1 MTEDDLSLDP
11 NIYRKKYV
19 TPPGQTRH
27 VYLDDN
33 EDETSGKPDT
43 RTADDIKGDD
53 TIDDEK
59 VGLRKDIDEDDTIL
73 DDEDHISRKTIK
85 RRKRKEAPK
94 PRKEPRV
101 QEASFDESSPLL
113 VRVLMDR
120 RVAIWLGL
128 FFFLLGCAVV
138 VVLLSTLKSG
148 SLDQSL
154 VMNLIPSEILESGQS
169 VKSSVGAGGAWFGH
183 VLFAESF
190 GIGAFV
196 IAAYFLIL
204 GWNMLFGRKFG
215 FWGLTFRCALL
226 AVAVSIVLGLITY
239 AAGTETFWGGVHGH
253 YINKWLLD
261 MTGIPG
267 ALFVSLLLIGTLV
280 AVYIN
285 ELTRFYKGW
294 KKRSEERRLLRI
306 EQQESM
312 LAERAQAAKETTD
325 EAESQLESE
334 VTASSDTPAA
344 SSNTLAASS
353 DTPATS
359 SDTTNDNLPL
369 SKVENNDKES
379 HKPSGVAFVID
390 APTQYVPQEDLSVD
404 KSDITSKN
412 EEKEVTGEIVETEPA
427 NSEPGF
433 EIDVPVSELGKGS
446 GSVAEK
452 LVAEQGEYDPRAEL
466 SRFKFPT
473 LDLLADKPIKG
484 SVDTEE
490 LEANK
495 DRIIKTLGN
504 YGITIETIK
513 ATVGPTVT
521 LYEIIPTEGIRIAQ
535 IKRLEDDIAL
545 SLAAKGIR
553 IIAPMPGKGTVG
565 IEVPNSDPQV
575 VSMRGI
581 LASKKFRESKAN
593 LPIALGA
600 TISNEV
606 FVTDLAAM
614 PHALVAGATGQ
625 GKSVGLN
632 VLISSLLF
640 RKHPSELKFVLI
652 DPKMVEFSVYERLRG
667 HYLAALPGEEDAIVT
682 DSSKVLGVLNSL
694 CVEMDNRYALLRKA
708 AVVKIEEYNKK
719 FCQRRLSTEK
729 GHRYMPYIVVVIDEF
744 ADLIMTGGKEIEMP
758 VMRITQKARAVG
770 IHMIIA
776 TQRPSTNV
784 LTGLI
789 KANCP
794 SRIAFRVLQNVDSRT
809 ILDRPGAEQL
819 IGRGDM
825 LYSQGGDMERIQCA
839 FISSQEIESIC
850 DSIDAQPGYE
860 KPYPLPEV
868 QADTLKPG
876 GAGIAGAGHDR
887 DPLFDE
893 AARFVVLSAT
903 ASTSS
908 LQRRFEIGYN
918 RAGKI
923 MDQMEAAGF
932 VGPASGSKPRSVL
945 IDPEALERILAN
957 R

>member
-1 MTEDDLSLDP
+1 MSENDLSIDTTAYKRRRPL
-11 NIYRKKYV
+11 
-19 TPPGQTRH
+19 PPGQTRH
-27 VYLDDN
+27 VYAGE
-33 EDETSGKPDT
+33 EDKPRHSDQFADVPENT
-43 RTADDIKGDD
+43 DPADDSL
-53 TIDDEK
+53 IDD
-59 VGLRKDIDEDDTIL
+59 RDF
-73 DDEDHISRKTIK
+73 ISTKTPK
-85 RRKRKEAPK
+85 RRRNAAKKETGREDK
-94 PRKEPRV
+94 TEQTPR
-101 QEASFDESSPLL
+101 L
-113 VRVLMDR
+113 VSIIMDR
-120 RVAIWLGL
+120 RVAIWCGL
-128 FFFLLGCAVV
+128 FCILLGCAIV
-138 VVLLSTLKSG
+138 VVLLSTIRSG
-148 SLDQSL
+148 ALDQAL
-154 VMNLIPSEILESGQS
+154 VLNLTPTQIAESGMQ
-169 VKSSVGAGGAWFGH
+169 VNGNVGPLGAFWGH
-183 VLFAESF
+183 VLFARSF

-196 IAAYFLIL
+196 IASYFIIL
-204 GWNMLFGRKFG
+204 GWNLLFARRFS

-226 AVAVSIVLGLITY
+226 AVAVSIVIGLITY

-253 YINKWLLD
+253 YVNKWLLD
-261 MTGIPG
+261 MTGVPG
-267 ALFVSLLLIGTLV
+267 AIFVSILLIATLA
-280 AVYIN
+280 AVYLN
-285 ELTRFYKGW
+285 ELTRFYRGW
-294 KKRSEERRLLRI
+294 KQR
-306 EQQESM
+306 M
-312 LAERAQAAKETTD
+312 AERKAEYAARVEENRMQRSAKPEQEEGS
-325 EAESQLESE
+325 EA
-334 VTASSDTPAA
+334 ADTPTTVDATKA
-344 SSNTLAASS
+344 SYANQARESSN
-353 DTPATS
+353 
-359 SDTTNDNLPL
+359 
-369 SKVENNDKES
+369 
-379 HKPSGVAFVID
+379 VAFVID
-390 APTQYVPQEDLSVD
+390 TPAGNASVTSGGTTGSAELTSD
-404 KSDITSKN
+404 KEAESANNK
-412 EEKEVTGEIVETEPA
+412 KEVTGAEDTKPA
-427 NSEPGF
+427 EAGF
-433 EIDVPVSELGKGS
+433 EIDVPVTEMGKGS
-446 GSVAEK
+446 GSVAER

-473 LDLLADKPIKG
+473 LSMLADRPIKTT
-484 SVDTEE
+484 VDAEE

-504 YGITIETIK
+504 YSITVASIK

-521 LYEIIPTEGIRIAQ
+521 LYEIVPTEGIRIAQ

-545 SLAAKGIR
+545 SLRAKGIR
-553 IIAPMPGKGTVG
+553 IIAPIPGKGTVG
-565 IEVPNSDPQV
+565 IEVPNREPQV

-667 HYLAALPGEEDAIVT
+667 HYLASLPGEEDAIVT
-682 DSSKVLGVLNSL
+682 DPSKVLSVLNSL

-729 GHRYMPYIVVVIDEF
+729 GHRYLPYIVVIIDEF
-744 ADLIMTGGKEIEMP
+744 ADLIMTGGKEIELP

-825 LYSQGGDMERIQCA
+825 LYSQGGELERMQCA
-839 FISSQEIESIC
+839 FISSDEIEAIC
-850 DSIDAQPGYE
+850 DSIDAQPGFE
-860 KPYPLPEV
+860 EPYPLPEPV
-868 QADTLKPG
+868 SDNGAMGGGSLPG
-876 GAGIAGAGHDR
+876 GGIDR

-893 AARFVVLSAT
+893 AARFVVMSST

-923 MDQMEAAGF
+923 MDQMEAAGM
-932 VGPASGSKPRSVL
+932 VGPANGAKPRAVL
-945 IDPEALERILAN
+945 IDPATLERMLAN

>member
-1 MTEDDLSLDP
+1 MSDNELSIDP
-11 NIYRKKYV
+11 SVLKKRRPI
-19 TPPGQTRH
+19 PPGQTRH
-27 VYLDDN
+27 VYADEGANTHANSEIENEEETEILPNAD
-33 EDETSGKPDT
+33 EDET
-43 RTADDIKGDD
+43 
-53 TIDDEK
+53 
-59 VGLRKDIDEDDTIL
+59 LL
-73 DDEDHISRKTIK
+73 DDEDNISRKTY
-85 RRKRKEAPK
+85 KRKKKNPDYT
-94 PRKEPRV
+94 PRRAVAEEPTPR
-101 QEASFDESSPLL
+101 L
-113 VRVLMDR
+113 VKTLMDR

-128 FFFLLGCAVV
+128 FCLLLGAAII

-148 SLDQSL
+148 ALDQAL
-154 VMNLIPSEILESGQS
+154 ILNLSPEEIAASGMT
-169 VKSSVGAGGAWFGH
+169 VKSSVGPLGAWFGH

-204 GWNMLFGRKFG
+204 GWKLIFARKFG

-226 AVAVSIVLGLITY
+226 AVSASIVMGLVTY
-239 AAGTETFWGGVHGH
+239 AIGSETFWGGVHGH
-253 YINKWLLD
+253 YVNKWLLD
-261 MTGIPG
+261 MTGVPG
-267 ALFVSLLLIGTLV
+267 AIFVSLLLIGTLA

-285 ELTRFYKGW
+285 ELTRFYKVW
-294 KKRSEERRLLRI
+294 KERI
-306 EQQESM
+306 ETRR
-312 LAERAQAAKETTD
+312 AERAEHLAMKQ
-325 EAESQLESE
+325 ES
-334 VTASSDTPAA
+334 
-344 SSNTLAASS
+344 
-353 DTPATS
+353 
-359 SDTTNDNLPL
+359 NLL
-369 SKVENNDKES
+369 KDDIDKE
-379 HKPSGVAFVID
+379 KDEEPETAEEQPTKEVPGEPEKTVVAPVVTDPVKAREEDAFVID
-390 APTQYVPQEDLSVD
+390 NPIHDPDRQTVKVEVPEA
-404 KSDITSKN
+404 
-412 EEKEVTGEIVETEPA
+412 EAEKTEV
-427 NSEPGF
+427 GF
-433 EIDVPVSELGKGS
+433 EIDVPVSEMAKGS
-446 GSVAEK
+446 GSVAER
-452 LVAEQGEYDPRAEL
+452 LVAEHGEYDPRAEL

-473 LDLLADKPIKG
+473 LNMLEDKPIKNT
-484 SVDTEE
+484 VDAEE
-490 LEANK
+490 QEANK
-495 DRIIKTLGN
+495 ERIIKTLGN
-504 YGITIETIK
+504 YGITIDSIK

-521 LYEIIPTEGIRIAQ
+521 LYEIVPTEGIRIAQ

-565 IEVPNSDPQV
+565 IEVPNREPQV
-575 VSMRGI
+575 VSMRNI
-581 LASKKFRESKAN
+581 LASKKFRESKAK

-640 RKHPSELKFVLI
+640 RKHPAELKFVLI

-682 DSSKVLGVLNSL
+682 DPSKVLTVLNSL

-719 FCQRRLSTEK
+719 FCQRRLSMDK
-729 GHRYMPYIVVVIDEF
+729 GHRYLPYIVVIIDEF
-744 ADLIMTGGKEIEMP
+744 ADLIMTGGKEIELP

-825 LYSQGGDMERIQCA
+825 LYSQGGDLERMQCA
-839 FISSQEIESIC
+839 FISSDEIEAIC
-850 DSIDAQPGYE
+850 DSIDAQAGYE
-860 KPYPLPEV
+860 SPYPLPEPQDNTAAIGV
-868 QADTLKPG
+868 GGSLPG
-876 GAGIAGAGHDR
+876 GGLDR

-893 AARFVVLSAT
+893 AARFVVLSST

-923 MDQMEAAGF
+923 MDQMEATGI

-945 IDPEALERILAN
+945 IDADTLERILQN